1 MTGYLLAPSCF
12 HGRYF
17 STDYPSII
25 LLLCCTAK
33 CAPSKLL
40 RTAEGRQI
48 RLGKASCCRYVWPA
62 QDLSFIIQIH
72 TTAHKHKAYNKIS
85 DTVLTWYLL
94 AKGFHCAY
102 TFWRTCANKV
112 LCAVGR
118 IVERKCRHRAAD
130 LCRKYCL
137 LLKKWNIWHEKRN
150 TYMIFA
156 YITHFY
162 RRWPKEELAR
172 EYKKNSTAE
181 HAASIARAVIFFNNN
196 QTRYALK
203 RRGARGVAFR
213 WHVSTPECTA
223 VHRGKTAACGAKVKQ
238 KSGRS
243 K

>member
-1 MTGYLLAPSCF
+1 MRTKQTPA
-12 HGRYF
+12 HGRRQKNPARQ
-17 STDYPSII
+17 SV
-25 LLLCCTAK
+25 LL
-33 CAPSKLL
+33 P
-40 RTAEGRQI
+40 I
-48 RLGKASCCRYVWPA
+48 RLTGARLIFYHSNTHDSAQAQSVRQNFRYGF
-62 QDLSFIIQIH
+62 DMI
-72 TTAHKHKAYNKIS
+72 
-85 DTVLTWYLL
+85 LL
-94 AKGFHCAY
+94 AKGFPCAY

-203 RRGARGVAFR
+203 RRGARGVALR

-223 VHRGKTAACGAKVKQ
+223 VRRGKTAACGAKAK
-238 KSGRS
+238 
-243 K
+243 